1 MKENFAATNKVY
13 QPKIKVIGLGYSGFK
28 VAEYMKEQLN
38 NIECFTFEAGNSVWT
53 SSLDEKHKIV
63 FSGEANLSE
72 SESIKSGQKYSL
84 ENKDKIK
91 EIVKNTDLVFVV
103 SDIGSGED
111 VETTAIVT
119 QIAKEQGAVNIVFA
133 VTPADFE
140 GKKRNETAKKALQMF
155 QEEKNIDG
163 IIIVS
168 KQRFIN
174 IFEKK
179 ATFQELCD
187 FVSSETAKA
196 IKSIID
202 IFQDGLI
209 QINFDNF
216 KGFIS
221 NAGYIG
227 IGISE
232 KTKDIKS
239 EIKTMADYPMIQG
252 SFEHAE
258 KIIIS
263 IKIGNDVILSQIN
276 EIIQTIQEV
285 YNVKGDA
292 EILFGVQTVK
302 EFKTDE
308 VRVTVITA

>member
-53 SSLDEKHKIV
+53 SSFDEKHKIV
-63 FSGEANLSE
+63 FSGEANLPK

-103 SDIGSGED
+103 SDIGNGED
-111 VETTAIVT
+111 VETAAIVT
-119 QIAKEQGAVNIVFA
+119 QIAKEQGATNIVFA

-140 GKKRNETAKKALQMF
+140 GKKRNETAEKALRMF

-202 IFQDGLI
+202 TFQDGLI
-209 QINFDNF
+209 RFNFDDF
-216 KGFIS
+216 KKFIA

-232 KTKDIKS
+232 K
-239 EIKTMADYPMIQG
+239 QWQ
-252 SFEHAE
+252 
-258 KIIIS
+258 II
-263 IKIGNDVILSQIN
+263 
-276 EIIQTIQEV
+276 
-285 YNVKGDA
+285 
-292 EILFGVQTVK
+292 
-302 EFKTDE
+302 
-308 VRVTVITA
+308 R